1 MIPLAK
7 LEEVNEAILQQLIDD
22 AFRESRT
29 LDFKA
34 QLDLTRDG
42 RQALAEDVCAFANT
56 VGGDLVFGIRE
67 DGGIAEEIVPLH
79 IADLDAQLLTLTN
92 FLRDAVEPRVTTNLL
107 SHAVPLAAGGHVVV
121 LRVAPSPNAPHRLLR
136 NNHFYLRNSVGKET
150 MDIHA
155 IRTAFA
161 FSEGLA
167 DRAVAFRDRRL
178 GLLRSRQIQVPL
190 VPDQPMLVVHLVPV
204 LSLTRR
210 EGHTIEELKAAAEDL
225 QRAQPAANP
234 LGRPVANFEGVICT
248 SNTDRQDQHY
258 GFAQLFRDGCIE
270 LVSVLTTEEQGN
282 PPLPTIFPATYEPS
296 LVQHALPVA
305 FQALTTLGI
314 PAPLY
319 LSVSL
324 LNVRGLRVAI
334 RRPRTGL
341 AGFPELPANLVDLTS
356 SLRYVED
363 PAVSPAVLAGPAI
376 DVVWNA
382 VGIDHSQ
389 IVIWN
394 PAPRATS
401 KPPDLCE
408 KHNRPRSG
416 DFARRRR
423 YPSAESS
430 VQNEDATSRWR
441 LAWSEKS
448 TVGYDSDSAVR
459 RVRTRTF
466 ARYVS
471 RAVFSV
477 SAPLSAAASVRWRIM
492 ATPRFCSA
500 ITFGRSLL
508 DAFKAIKSSFVRRR
522 PGHAAKRYPKFAT
535 FEFPSEP
542 II

>member
-107 SHAVPLAAGGHVVV
+107 SHAVPLAAGGYVVV

-258 GFAQLFRDGCIE
+258 AFAQLFRDGCIE

-282 PPLPTIFPATYEPS
+282 PPLPTIFPATYD
-296 LVQHALPVA
+296 
-305 FQALTTLGI
+305 
-314 PAPLY
+314 
-319 LSVSL
+319 
-324 LNVRGLRVAI
+324 
-334 RRPRTGL
+334 RR
-341 AGFPELPANLVDLTS
+341 S
-356 SLRYVED
+356 S
-363 PAVSPAVLAGPAI
+363 
-376 DVVWNA
+376 N
-382 VGIDHSQ
+382 
-389 IVIWN
+389 
-394 PAPRATS
+394 T
-401 KPPDLCE
+401 
-408 KHNRPRSG
+408 
-416 DFARRRR
+416 
-423 YPSAESS
+423 
-430 VQNEDATSRWR
+430 
-441 LAWSEKS
+441 
-448 TVGYDSDSAVR
+448 
-459 RVRTRTF
+459 
-466 ARYVS
+466 
-471 RAVFSV
+471 
-477 SAPLSAAASVRWRIM
+477 
-492 ATPRFCSA
+492 
-500 ITFGRSLL
+500 RSLWP
-508 DAFKAIKSSFVRRR
+508 FR
-522 PGHAAKRYPKFAT
+522 P
-535 FEFPSEP
+535 
-542 II
+542 

>member
-1 MIPLAK
+1 M
-7 LEEVNEAILQQLIDD
+7 VDV
-22 AFRESRT
+22 
-29 LDFKA
+29 
-34 QLDLTRDG
+34 G
-42 RQALAEDVCAFANT
+42 RAVVRQ
-56 VGGDLVFGIRE
+56 
-67 DGGIAEEIVPLH
+67 
-79 IADLDAQLLTLTN
+79 LTN

-178 GLLRSRQIQVPL
+178 GMLRSRQIQVPL

-258 GFAQLFRDGCIE
+258 AFAQLFRDGCIE

-324 LNVRGLRVAI
+324 LNVRGMRVAI

-394 PAPRATS
+394 PAP
-401 KPPDLCE
+401 
-408 KHNRPRSG
+408 
-416 DFARRRR
+416 
-423 YPSAESS
+423 
-430 VQNEDATSRWR
+430 
-441 LAWSEKS
+441 
-448 TVGYDSDSAVR
+448 
-459 RVRTRTF
+459 
-466 ARYVS
+466 
-471 RAVFSV
+471 
-477 SAPLSAAASVRWRIM
+477 
-492 ATPRFCSA
+492 
-500 ITFGRSLL
+500 
-508 DAFKAIKSSFVRRR
+508 
-522 PGHAAKRYPKFAT
+522 
-535 FEFPSEP
+535 
-542 II
+542 

>member
-107 SHAVPLAAGGHVVV
+107 SHAVPLAAGGHVVI

-258 GFAQLFRDGCIE
+258 AFAQLFRDGCIE

-324 LNVRGLRVAI
+324 LNVRGMRVAI

-363 PAVSPAVLAGPAI
+363 PAVAPAVLAGPAI

-394 PAPRATS
+394 P
-401 KPPDLCE
+401 
-408 KHNRPRSG
+408 
-416 DFARRRR
+416 
-423 YPSAESS
+423 
-430 VQNEDATSRWR
+430 
-441 LAWSEKS
+441 
-448 TVGYDSDSAVR
+448 
-459 RVRTRTF
+459 
-466 ARYVS
+466 
-471 RAVFSV
+471 
-477 SAPLSAAASVRWRIM
+477 
-492 ATPRFCSA
+492 TP
-500 ITFGRSLL
+500 
-508 DAFKAIKSSFVRRR
+508 
-522 PGHAAKRYPKFAT
+522 
-535 FEFPSEP
+535 
-542 II
+542 